1 MTEKRPAVLIVDD
14 QPNWRELFSDLLED
28 EYEVVSVGSYEEAL
42 KALERK
48 PPFRVAVVDI
58 RLDDRDPSNE
68 EGLRLI
74 EQINQRKAGTST
86 IIVTGYPAVRT
97 VKMAFQ
103 DLKVSDYIE
112 KYPEDG
118 TSFDMRAFRRSVSE
132 AAKQFGDPTQD
143 RLGQGADSVADDQPH
158 QPGTL
163 PGAVQAVKSIVATR
177 RLRKP
182 GVVCTS

>member
-28 EYEVVSVGSYEEAL
+28 EYDVVSVGSYEEAL
-42 KALERK
+42 RALDRK

-58 RLDDRDPSNE
+58 RLEDRDPSNE

-74 EQINQRKAGTST
+74 EQINQRRAGTST
-86 IIVTGYPAVRT
+86 IIVTGYPAIRT
-97 VKMAFQ
+97 IKMAFQ

-132 AAKQFGDPTQD
+132 AAKSSGNLPQD
-143 RLGQGADSVADDQPH
+143 RLGQDVTSVANGQPH
-158 QPGTL
+158 QSENL
-163 PGAVQAVKSIVATR
+163 PETGQVSKSIVTAKR
-177 RLRKP
+177 WGKP
-182 GVVCTS
+182 GIVCTT